1 MIKKPLIFIL
11 LFITCSIDTDN
22 TVGEIIIETTI
33 ASTSSTTTSTTTTST
48 TTTSTTTTSPS
59 TTITTTT
66 TTITIPKKIFI
77 SMDHPSEREDIPSSK
92 EGYGDFIERL
102 PGYEGDTIQ
111 NLEIRLAINELPD
124 PFRTIL
130 KEEILVVNGCH
141 PYGKVLFKRCVYGVF
156 DPLGYDEEGN
166 YGNDWSL
173 SIWISDRGLQSGQL
187 NDILLHEAAHAY
199 SYLRLRT
206 CKEPGGESYR
216 NLAHRKFGG
225 EENLAD
231 IFVYYFGGQWT
242 NYIELEVLAIDY
254 RRWVGEMIAYCNLY
268 NLEKNT

>member
-1 MIKKPLIFIL
+1 MIKKTLIFIL
-11 LFITCSIDTDN
+11 VFTACSIGSDN
-22 TVGEIIIETTI
+22 SVKEIIIETTMSSTTSSI
-33 ASTSSTTTSTTTTST
+33 TSSTTTTPPSTTVTST
-48 TTTSTTTTSPS
+48 TTTTTTT
-59 TTITTTT
+59 
-66 TTITIPKKIFI
+66 TIPKKIFI
-77 SMDHPSEREDIPSSK
+77 SKDHPSEREDIPSSYQ
-92 EGYGDFIERL
+92 GYGDFIERL
-102 PGYEGDTIQ
+102 PGYEGDSIQ

-141 PYGKVLFKRCVYGVF
+141 PYGKILFERCVYGVF

-173 SIWISDRGLQSGQL
+173 SIWISDRGLESDNL

-206 CKEPGGESYR
+206 CKAPGGESYR

-231 IFVYYFGGQWT
+231 IFVYYFGGKWT

-254 RRWVGEMIAYCNLY
+254 RRWVGEMIAYCELY

>member
-1 MIKKPLIFIL
+1 MIKKSLIFIL
-11 LFITCSIDTDN
+11 FFTACSIGSDN
-22 TVGEIIIETTI
+22 SVKEIIIETTMSSTTSSI
-33 ASTSSTTTSTTTTST
+33 TSSTTITPPSTTVTSTTTTT
-48 TTTSTTTTSPS
+48 TTT
-59 TTITTTT
+59 
-66 TTITIPKKIFI
+66 TIPKKIFI
-77 SMDHPSEREDIPSSK
+77 SKDHPSEREDIPNSK
-92 EGYGDFIERL
+92 LGYGEFIERL
-102 PGYEGDTIQ
+102 PGYEGDAIE

-187 NDILLHEAAHAY
+187 NDILIHEAAHAY

-206 CKEPGGESYR
+206 CKAPGGESYR

-231 IFVYYFGGQWT
+231 IFVYYYGGKWT
-242 NYIELEVLAIDY
+242 NYIELEVLAMDY
-254 RRWVGEMIAYCNLY
+254 RRWLGEMIAYCELY
-268 NLEKNT
+268 NSEKNT

>member
-1 MIKKPLIFIL
+1 MIKKSLIFM
-11 LFITCSIDTDN
+11 LFFTACSIGTEN
-22 TVGEIIIETTI
+22 SVEELIIETTI
-33 ASTSSTTTSTTTTST
+33 TSTTPS

-59 TTITTTT
+59 TTVTTSTTTT
-66 TTITIPKKIFI
+66 TIPKKIFI
-77 SMDHPSEREDIPSSK
+77 SMDHPSEREDIPNSNL
-92 EGYGDFIERL
+92 GYGDFIERL
-102 PGYEGDTIQ
+102 PGYEGDAIE

-156 DPLGYDEEGN
+156 DPLGYDEDGN

-187 NDILLHEAAHAY
+187 NDILIHEAAHAY

-206 CKEPGGESYR
+206 CKAPGGESYR

-231 IFVYYFGGQWT
+231 IFVYYYGGKWT
-242 NYIELEVLAIDY
+242 NYIDLEVLAIDY
-254 RRWVGEMIAYCNLY
+254 RRWVGEMIAYCELY
-268 NLEKNT
+268 NSEKNT

>member
-1 MIKKPLIFIL
+1 MINKSLIFIL
-11 LFITCSIDTDN
+11 LFTACVLDADN
-22 TVGEIIIETTI
+22 SVKEIITETTI
-33 ASTSSTTTSTTTTST
+33 SSTTSSITGSTNITSPSTTVTSTTTTTVT
-48 TTTSTTTTSPS
+48 T
-59 TTITTTT
+59 
-66 TTITIPKKIFI
+66 TIPKKIFI
-77 SMDHPSEREDIPSSK
+77 SKDHPSERDDIPSSNQ
-92 EGYGDFIERL
+92 GYGDFIERL
-102 PGYEGDTIQ
+102 PGYEGDAIQ

-173 SIWISDRGLQSGQL
+173 SIWISDRGLESDKL

-206 CKEPGGESYR
+206 CK
-216 NLAHRKFGG
+216 AQAVK
-225 EENLAD
+225 
-231 IFVYYFGGQWT
+231 V
-242 NYIELEVLAIDY
+242 IEI
-254 RRWVGEMIAYCNLY
+254 
-268 NLEKNT
+268 